1 MRILLQRVS
10 KASVIIN
17 SNNFSSINKG
27 LLVFLGIQTKDTLK
41 DVQYLTHKLIN
52 LRIFNDDDGLMNLS
66 VLDKQYSIMLI
77 SQFTLYGNCK
87 KGNRPSFLDAASS
100 EHAKKIYNEFV
111 NYMKNKLNKVQTGIF
126 GAHMVVELINDGPV
140 TFILDS
146 NEK

>member
-1 MRILLQRVS
+1 MRVS

-27 LLVFLGIQTKDTLK
+27 LLVFLGIQTKDPLK

-87 KGNRPSFLDAASS
+87 KGNRPSFINV
-100 EHAKKIYNEFV
+100 EKPKKAKVLYQLFIDELKKYNINLE
-111 NYMKNKLNKVQTGIF
+111 TGRF
-126 GAHMVVELINDGPV
+126 GANMTVNLTNNGPV
-140 TFILDS
+140 TLWIDS
-146 NEK
+146 NE

>member
-87 KGNRPSFLDAASS
+87 KGNRPSFINA
-100 EHAKKIYNEFV
+100 EKPKQAKVLYQLFIDELKKYNINLE
-111 NYMKNKLNKVQTGIF
+111 TGKF
-126 GAHMVVELINDGPV
+126 GANMTVNLTNSGPV
-140 TFILDS
+140 TLWIDS
-146 NEK
+146 NE

>member
-87 KGNRPSFLDAASS
+87 KGNRPSFINA
-100 EHAKKIYNEFV
+100 EKPKKAKVLYQLFIDELKKYNINLE
-111 NYMKNKLNKVQTGIF
+111 TGKF
-126 GAHMVVELINDGPV
+126 GANMTINLINNGPL
-140 TFILDS
+140 TLWIDS
-146 NEK
+146 NE

>member
-87 KGNRPSFLDAASS
+87 KGNRPSFINA
-100 EHAKKIYNEFV
+100 EKPKKAKVLYQLFIDELKKYNINLE
-111 NYMKNKLNKVQTGIF
+111 TGKF
-126 GAHMVVELINDGPV
+126 GANMTVNLTNNGPV
-140 TFILDS
+140 TLWIDS
-146 NEK
+146 NE

>member
-17 SNNFSSINKG
+17 SNNFSSINQG

-87 KGNRPSFLDAASS
+87 KGNRPSFINA
-100 EHAKKIYNEFV
+100 EKPKKAKVLYQLFIDELKKYNINLE
-111 NYMKNKLNKVQTGIF
+111 TGKF
-126 GAHMVVELINDGPV
+126 GANMTVNLTNNGPV
-140 TFILDS
+140 TLWIDS
-146 NEK
+146 NE

>member
-87 KGNRPSFLDAASS
+87 KGNRPSFINA
-100 EHAKKIYNEFV
+100 EKPKKAKVLYQLFIDELKKYNINLE
-111 NYMKNKLNKVQTGIF
+111 TGKF
-126 GAHMVVELINDGPV
+126 GANMTVNLTNSGPV
-140 TFILDS
+140 TLWIDS
-146 NEK
+146 NE

>member
-17 SNNFSSINKG
+17 SNNFSSINHG
-27 LLVFLGIQTKDTLK
+27 LLVFLGIHTKDTLK

-87 KGNRPSFLDAASS
+87 KGNRPSFINV
-100 EHAKKIYNEFV
+100 EKPKKAKVLYQLFIDELKKYNINLE
-111 NYMKNKLNKVQTGIF
+111 TGKF
-126 GAHMVVELINDGPV
+126 GANMTVNLTNSGPV
-140 TFILDS
+140 TLWIDS
-146 NEK
+146 NE

>member
-87 KGNRPSFLDAASS
+87 KGNRPSFINA
-100 EHAKKIYNEFV
+100 EKPKKAKVLYQLFIDELKKYNINLETGKFGV
-111 NYMKNKLNKVQTGIF
+111 NMTVNLTNS
-126 GAHMVVELINDGPV
+126 GPV
-140 TFILDS
+140 TLWIDS
-146 NEK
+146 NE

>member
-1 MRILLQRVS
+1 MRILLQRVN

-87 KGNRPSFLDAASS
+87 KGNRPSFINA
-100 EHAKKIYNEFV
+100 EKPKKAKVLYQLFIDELKKYNINLE
-111 NYMKNKLNKVQTGIF
+111 TGKF
-126 GAHMVVELINDGPV
+126 GANMTVNLTNNGPV
-140 TFILDS
+140 TLWIDS
-146 NEK
+146 NE

>member
-87 KGNRPSFLDAASS
+87 KGNRPSFINV
-100 EHAKKIYNEFV
+100 EKPKKAKVLYQLFIDELKKYNINLE
-111 NYMKNKLNKVQTGIF
+111 TGRF
-126 GAHMVVELINDGPV
+126 GANMTVNLTNNGPV
-140 TFILDS
+140 TLWIDS
-146 NEK
+146 NE

>member
-1 MRILLQRVS
+1 MRMLLQRVS

-87 KGNRPSFLDAASS
+87 KGNRPSFINA
-100 EHAKKIYNEFV
+100 EKPKKAKVLYQLFIDELKKYNINLE
-111 NYMKNKLNKVQTGIF
+111 TGKF
-126 GAHMVVELINDGPV
+126 GANMTVNLTNNGPV
-140 TFILDS
+140 TLWIDS
-146 NEK
+146 NE

>member
-1 MRILLQRVS
+1 MRILLQRVN

-87 KGNRPSFLDAASS
+87 KGNRPSFINA
-100 EHAKKIYNEFV
+100 EKPKQAKVLYQLFIDELKKYNINLE
-111 NYMKNKLNKVQTGIF
+111 TGKF
-126 GAHMVVELINDGPV
+126 GANMTVNLTNNGPV
-140 TFILDS
+140 TLWIDS
-146 NEK
+146 NE

>member
-17 SNNFSSINKG
+17 NNNFSSINKG

-87 KGNRPSFLDAASS
+87 KGNRPSFINA
-100 EHAKKIYNEFV
+100 EKPKKAKVLYQLFIDELKKYNINLE
-111 NYMKNKLNKVQTGIF
+111 TGRF
-126 GAHMVVELINDGPV
+126 GANMTVNLTNNGPV
-140 TFILDS
+140 TLWIDS
-146 NEK
+146 NE